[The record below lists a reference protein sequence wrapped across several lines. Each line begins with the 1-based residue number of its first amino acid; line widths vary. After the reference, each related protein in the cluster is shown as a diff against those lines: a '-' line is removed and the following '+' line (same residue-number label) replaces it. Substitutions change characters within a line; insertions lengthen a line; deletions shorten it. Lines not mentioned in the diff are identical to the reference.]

1 MLVNRK
7 TSFRENLPLS
17 DYGPDEN
24 LNDNADIDWVNKN
37 WVCKEFLF
45 AQSNL

>member
-24 LNDNADIDWVNKN
+24 LNDNADIDWVNKD
-37 WVCKEFLF
+37 WVIM
-45 AQSNL
+45 S